1 MNDIVEFINDES
13 KLDLKPGDLFDKIIN
28 LKLTCYDKEHKKAEE
43 FVIRSDYELILPDSN
58 FSNEGNRK
66 GFIIRKCTH
75 KPSIKVQCKMVTSNV
90 GTSIDVFVSNFFL
103 LTADGKHLR
112 SFNEQQYKIASVE
125 IVMGYWGQLKDSLNP
140 DTDNADDYYNIKA
153 VNGADRIVINGGKP
167 IVVTTEKLP
176 PDSAIHIKGY
186 VGDIYSSPVA
196 ISTVKTP
203 SKALEKPVASSG
215 TEFEQVLFKNV
226 TRRYINGNIRLR
238 ENNASDVLSYNMV
251 APVSPEDSAKG
262 IAIGNK
268 IVTPDGDGLLSVSDA
283 QNYGVKVYLSEEAKK
298 VQIHKVYDSDN
309 NEVGK
314 RVYFEPGWTI
324 GMTVSRIMSYMDKEL
339 EYTFSLDGDVLIYT
353 PTEMQD
359 PEALSKAFKA
369 EGLYENTVLANKELY
384 NNRLPAV
391 YNINIDAV
399 ATIVCP
405 FFTFIQPF
413 QYVEFASRYALTSL
427 VSYYAQYAPTIS
439 RFLVISAS
447 ISFATVDDV
456 NEVHITAVSARD
468 SIV

>member
-1 MNDIVEFINDES
+1 MNDTVEFINDES
-13 KLDLKPGDLFDKIIN
+13 KINLQAGDLFDRIIN
-28 LKLTCYDKEHKKAEE
+28 LKLTCYDAVNRKAEE
-43 FVIRSDYELILPDSN
+43 FVIRSDYELILPDSD
-58 FSNEGNRK
+58 FSNERSRK
-66 GFIIRKCTH
+66 GFIIRKCTN

-112 SFNEQQYKIASVE
+112 SFNSQQYKISSVE
-125 IVMGYWGQLKDSLNP
+125 VIMGYWGQLKDSLNP
-140 DTDNADDYYNIKA
+140 DTDNADDYYNLKA

-167 IVVTTEKLP
+167 IIVTTEKLP

-196 ISTVKTP
+196 ISSVKAP
-203 SKALEKPVASSG
+203 SKALEKSVASSG
-215 TEFEQVLFKNV
+215 TEFEQVLFNNI
-226 TRRYINGNIRLR
+226 TRRYINGNVRLR
-238 ENNASDVLSYNMV
+238 ENSLMDNLSYNMV
-251 APVSPEDSAKG
+251 APVDPSDAEKG

-268 IVTPDGDGLLSVSDA
+268 VVKPDSDGLLSVEDA
-283 QNYGVKVYLSEEAKK
+283 KAYGVKVYLSEEAKK
-298 VQIHKVYDSDN
+298 VQIHKAYDSDN

-324 GMTVSRIMSYMDKEL
+324 GMTISRIMSYMDKEL

-359 PEALSKAFKA
+359 PEALSKAFNA

-413 QYVEFASRYALTSL
+413 QYVEFASRYALTSI
-427 VSYYAQYAPTIS
+427 VSYYAQYKPTIS

>member
-176 PDSAIHIKGY
+176 PDSSIHIKGY

-215 TEFEQVLFKNV
+215 TEFEQVLFNNV

-262 IAIGNK
+262 IAIGDK
-268 IVTPDGDGLLSVSDA
+268 IVTPDKDGLLSVSDA

-298 VQIHKVYDSDN
+298 VQILKAYDSDN

-314 RVYFEPGWTI
+314 RVYFESGWTI

-468 SIV
+468 AIV